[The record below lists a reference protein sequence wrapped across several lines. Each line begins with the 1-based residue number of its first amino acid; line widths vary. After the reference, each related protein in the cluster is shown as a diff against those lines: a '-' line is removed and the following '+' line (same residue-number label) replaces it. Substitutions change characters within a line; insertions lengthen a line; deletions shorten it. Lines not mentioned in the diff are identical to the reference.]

1 MGLMRL
7 VDRSRISMNKP
18 TNKSKRSRRQKS
30 PKLSKELA
38 FFRGPEKKE
47 TLTYYSQTNL
57 STSFEQLLSGI
68 AQGTDYN
75 QRIGN
80 VIRLSELEI
89 SLYALSH
96 ASATVPTMIRWAI
109 VADRQCNGAALT
121 YSQVYDT
128 LGGSVD
134 PTLAFRNTQDWED
147 RFMIL
152 HEERGFL
159 PLNSGG
165 LPVPVTSFHRKI
177 NLASAMGSLAGIKFS
192 STGGTVVSIATNSLY
207 FICAPS
213 SQAAFADGT
222 NLAKLTFNC
231 KLRFTDA

>member
-1 MGLMRL
+1 MIFRKMVRQ
-7 VDRSRISMNKP
+7 NKR
-18 TNKSKRSRRQKS
+18 NKTGSRRGRSQKM
-30 PKLSKELA
+30 SKELA

-47 TLTYYSQTNL
+47 LVTFYSQANIV
-57 STSFEQLLSGI
+57 TSFEQLVSGI
-68 AQGTDYN
+68 GQGTDYN
-75 QRIGN
+75 QRVGN
-80 VIRLSELEI
+80 VVRLTELEI

-96 ASATVPTMIRWAI
+96 ASATVPTMIRWAL
-109 VADRQCNGAALT
+109 VVDRQCNGSACT
-121 YSQVYDT
+121 YGQVYDT
-128 LGGSVD
+128 VGSTVD

-165 LPVPVTSFHRKI
+165 LPVPVASFHKKI
-177 NLASAMGSLAGIKFS
+177 NLASVMGSLAGIKFS
-192 STGGTVVSIATNSLY
+192 STGSTVASIATNAVY

-213 SQAAFADGT
+213 SQGAFCDGT
-222 NLAKLTFNC
+222 NLAKITFNC